1 MNEIIDRSKHIS
13 PNVSSGN
20 AMIAPRSLFR
30 CGFAIESI
38 PQLDDEIGAR
48 ARSARVSNT
57 LYFANIP
64 EIFNKHSALIAF
76 LSDRVKYSG

>member
-1 MNEIIDRSKHIS
+1 
-13 PNVSSGN
+13 
-20 AMIAPRSLFR
+20 MIAPRSLFR

-48 ARSARVSNT
+48 ARSARVGNT
-57 LYFANIP
+57 LYFANIQ

-76 LSDRVKYSG
+76 LCDRVKYSG